1 MLVVLDTNQLFDDPF
16 LTRPTLR
23 ALLRMRAKSG
33 VALAV
38 PAVVV
43 GEGVDQYAKHLA
55 ERPERARE
63 EIGVREGE
71 DDLQDG
77 DPRWLDRYRA
87 RLLDRLLSL
96 GINMLVEP
104 DSTDVE
110 TWRAAARKPFKAGD
124 LVNDGDARIWAT
136 VLHAAEEDEIILVSN
151 NPKDFAASRKAAT
164 DLHHEL
170 RGDLVARGLDAN
182 RVQLAPSCGY
192 ALRLLGAPDVPT
204 AEAADRLERGK
215 GKGRLLAKAV
225 EAFQSTLID
234 DEEADALGLGVDLDP
249 ESVYVDAFDPSS
261 LQVLSAFVLDD
272 TTTAVEAVVVGDVR
286 VDVFVDRAEAYGLSD
301 DSPITI
307 HDYEYNES
315 YAEGQ
320 AYLEVGVV
328 LETAVDAARNVED
341 PTVVSVRLDLKTIGD
356 A

>member
-1 MLVVLDTNQLFDDPF
+1 LG
-16 LTRPTLR
+16 
-23 ALLRMRAKSG
+23 A
-33 VALAV
+33 ALAV

-43 GEGVDQYAKHLA
+43 GEGVGQYAKHLA
-55 ERPERARE
+55 KRPERARE
-63 EIGVREGE
+63 ELGVRDGE
-71 DDLQDG
+71 DDHPDR

-87 RLLDRLLSL
+87 RLCDRLASL
-96 GINMLVEP
+96 DITVLEEP

-110 TWRAAARKPFKAGD
+110 TWRAAASKPFKAGD
-124 LVNDGDARIWAT
+124 PVNDGDARIWAT
-136 VLHAAEEDEIILVSN
+136 VLRAAEADEIILVSN

-170 RGDLVARGLDAN
+170 RGDLVARGLDAD

-192 ALRLLGAPDVPT
+192 ALHLLGAPDVPT

-215 GKGRLLAKAV
+215 GKRRLLAKAV

-234 DEEADALGLGVDLDP
+234 DEEADALGLDVDLDP

-261 LQVLSAFVLDD
+261 LEVLSAFELDD
-272 TTTAVEAVVVGDVR
+272 TTTAVEAVVVGEVR
-286 VDVFVDRAEAYGLSD
+286 VDVFVYRADAYGLPD

-307 HDYEYNES
+307 HDYDYNES

-320 AYLEVGVV
+320 AYLQVGVV
-328 LETAVDAARNVED
+328 LETAVDTSRNVED
-341 PTVVSVRLDLKTIGD
+341 PIVVSVRLDPRRPGTPEQPDRSPWRARGGEG
-356 A
+356 